1 MSNSALTAKQVALV
15 AVFAALQAV
24 LSSLPYTISIGVS
37 GQITLGVIG
46 VPIIGILLG
55 PYLGGLAVL
64 IGSTIGI
71 FTNPAGAIFGPFSV
85 LPPTIGSVAAGFC
98 VRKKSYVAGI
108 MILVSILVFYAHPYG
123 REAFLYPWL
132 HIIAMAAAF
141 AFAAVTVRWHSVF
154 SDFKKVGAVIPL
166 FVFIST
172 LTDHISGSALAIW
185 YFNPILTPDAWNLV
199 MFVYP
204 FERVAVVVLAS
215 LITVPLYYAL
225 QKAGLLSLYGLR
237 TT

>member
-1 MSNSALTAKQVALV
+1 MSSPFLTSKQLALV

-24 LSSLPYTISIGVS
+24 LSTLPYTISIGVS

-64 IGSTIGI
+64 IGSFIGI
-71 FTNPAGAIFGPFSV
+71 FTNPGGALFGFFSV
-85 LPPTIGSVAAGFC
+85 LPPTLGAIGAGFC
-98 VRKKSYVAGI
+98 MQRKSYVPGAI
-108 MILVSILVFYAHPYG
+108 ILVSILVFYAHPYG

-132 HIIAMAAAF
+132 HIIAMVAAF
-141 AFAAVTVRWHSVF
+141 LFSVITARWSSMF
-154 SDFKKVGAVIPL
+154 SDAKKIGAVIPL
-166 FVFIST
+166 LVFIGT

-185 YFNPILTPDAWNLV
+185 YFDPILTPDIWNVV

-204 FERVAVVVLAS
+204 LERIAVVVLAS
-215 LITVPLYYAL
+215 LITVPLYFAL
-225 QKAGLLSLYGLR
+225 QKAGLLSISGIK
-237 TT
+237 TP

>member
-1 MSNSALTAKQVALV
+1 MPSSILTSKQVALV
-15 AVFAALQAV
+15 SVFAALQAV

-37 GQITLGVIG
+37 GQITLGVLG

-71 FTNPAGAIFGPFSV
+71 FTNPGGAIFQAFSV
-85 LPPTIGSVAAGFC
+85 LPPTLGAVGAGFC
-98 VRKKSYVAGI
+98 MRKKSYVAGAI
-108 MILVSILVFYAHPYG
+108 ILVSILVFYAHPYG

-132 HIIAMAAAF
+132 HIIAMAATFLFSAI
-141 AFAAVTVRWHSVF
+141 TVRWHSMF
-154 SDFKKVGAVIPL
+154 SDVKKVGAIIPL
-166 FVFIST
+166 FVFIGT

-185 YFNPILTPDAWNLV
+185 YLNPILTPEIWNLV

-204 FERVAVVVLAS
+204 LERIAVVILAS

-225 QKAGLLSLYGLR
+225 QKAGLLSISGLK
-237 TT
+237 TP

>member
-1 MSNSALTAKQVALV
+1 MSSSILTSKQVALV
-15 AVFAALQAV
+15 SVFAALQAV

-64 IGSTIGI
+64 IGSTIGV
-71 FTNPAGAIFGPFSV
+71 FANPAGAIFGFFSV
-85 LPPTIGSVAAGFC
+85 LPPTLGALGAGFC
-98 VRKKSYVAGI
+98 MQKKSYVPGVI
-108 MILVSILVFYAHPYG
+108 ILVSILVFYAHPYG

-132 HIIAMAAAF
+132 HMIAMAAAF
-141 AFAAVTVRWHSVF
+141 LFSVVTARWPSMF
-154 SDFKKVGAVIPL
+154 SDVKKIGAIVPL
-166 FVFIST
+166 FVFIGT

-185 YFNPILTPDAWNLV
+185 YFNPILTPEIWNLV

-204 FERVAVVVLAS
+204 LERIAVVILAS

-225 QKAGLLSLYGLR
+225 HKAGLLSIYGLK
-237 TT
+237 TP

>member
-1 MSNSALTAKQVALV
+1 MSRSILTSKQIALV
-15 AVFAALQAV
+15 SVFAALQAV

-55 PYLGGLAVL
+55 PYLGGFAVL
-64 IGSTIGI
+64 IGSTIGTY
-71 FTNPAGAIFGPFSV
+71 TNTAGASFGPFSV
-85 LPPTIGSVAAGFC
+85 LPPTIGALGAGFC
-98 VRKKSYVAGI
+98 MQKKSYVAGV
-108 MILVSILVFYAHPYG
+108 MILVSILVFYAHSYG

-132 HIIAMAAAF
+132 HMVAMVAAF
-141 AFAAVTVRWHSVF
+141 LFSAVTARWSSVL
-154 SDFKKVGAVIPL
+154 SDVKRIGAIIPL
-166 FVFIST
+166 FIFIGT

-185 YFNPILTPDAWNLV
+185 YLNPILTPEIWNLV

-204 FERVAVVVLAS
+204 LERVAVVILAS

-225 QKAGLLSLYGLR
+225 QKAGLLAIYRSK
-237 TT
+237 TQ